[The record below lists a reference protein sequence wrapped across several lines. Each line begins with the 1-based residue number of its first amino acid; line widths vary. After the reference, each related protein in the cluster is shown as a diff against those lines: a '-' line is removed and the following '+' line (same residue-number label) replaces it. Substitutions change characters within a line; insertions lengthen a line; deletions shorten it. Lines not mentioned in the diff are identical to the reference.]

1 MRVAVALAYLVLTAG
16 SALAG
21 AGEIVPSRVEAFS
34 APSSAAGVVAVLE
47 HGAQVCVLDKT
58 NYAGLLYQRPGWV
71 AIRVSGG
78 VAYVPVEAVAAVD
91 SATPESQA
99 PGCEAPEA
107 ASAGVASDPEQPPRS
122 HPSPNSM
129 VSPAKAR
136 DLDAADTDRSALI
149 AGLFMPLRPAR
160 FMFGLGGGFA
170 RVSEQS
176 AAQAGIGDSGAAING
191 TLKLTIYD
199 LFMVS
204 GAFSV
209 AFPSDYRPFSQEV
222 MPQFGGD
229 VHSADSSLSIATYS
243 VAAGV
248 RTPFLALGSTS
259 KGWIGAA
266 LFAEY
271 GTAGFSG
278 NRSISNCGDCRNDD
292 LHMSGGSFWH
302 AGLDLLVPSRSSKV
316 AWALAAAYRR
326 YEASAGFA
334 DEIYIDVGVWL

>member
-34 APSSAAGVVAVLE
+34 APSSAAGVVAVFE

-58 NYAGLLYQRPGWV
+58 NFTGLLYQRFGWV

-78 VAYVPVEAVAAVD
+78 VAYVLVEAVAAIDPVT
-91 SATPESQA
+91 SATQVQ
-99 PGCEAPEA
+99 GCEALEGS
-107 ASAGVASDPEQPPRS
+107 SAGMASDPEQSPRPRPP
-122 HPSPNSM
+122 
-129 VSPAKAR
+129 PANAR
-136 DLDAADTDRSALI
+136 DLEVAETDRSALI
-149 AGLFMPLRPAR
+149 AGMFVPLRPVR

-191 TLKLTIYD
+191 TLGFTVYD

-204 GAFSV
+204 SAFSV
-209 AFPSDYRPFSQEV
+209 AFPSDERPFSQDV

-229 VHSADSSLSIATYS
+229 AHSADSSLSIATYS
-243 VAAGV
+243 VAVGL

-259 KGWIGAA
+259 KGWVAAA

-278 NRSISNCGDCRNDD
+278 SRSIANCVDCRDDD
-292 LHMSGGSFWH
+292 LHLSGGSFWH
-302 AGLDLLVPSRSSKV
+302 VGIDLLVPSRSSKV
-316 AWALAAAYRR
+316 AWGIAAAYRR
-326 YEASAGFA
+326 YEAGAGFGH
-334 DEIYIDVGVWL
+334 EIYVDFGMWL